1 MDKSWINNKVKTM
14 IPEKKKRLISFISMI
29 ALFKWQKIP
38 CIPPIVHDNKF
49 VTDFSKKAY
58 LLQRSI
64 IETVSVFLSSTNFIT
79 DQYLSD
85 NEITK
90 DGIKRII
97 CKLDP
102 NKAHCQDMISI
113 RC

>member
-1 MDKSWINNKVKTM
+1 
-14 IPEKKKRLISFISMI
+14 MI
-29 ALFKWQKIP
+29 ALLYLNGKKIP

-49 VTDFSKKAY
+49 VTDFSKKAD

-64 IETVSVFLSSTNFIT
+64 IETTSVFLSSTNFIT

-90 DGIKRII
+90 DDIKRII

-102 NKAHCQDMISI
+102 NKDHCQDMISI